1 MAYRTQIHD
10 LDDDSL
16 LQVFSCYRLEDE
28 DNWYLRLSWRML
40 VQVCRRWRYLI
51 YRLSSYLDMCLLLT
65 DSGYSLSMDPP
76 EHLPLAQLPLV
87 IACSDGA
94 KTRTRN
100 SQDSIRLGLQQRV
113 RVRRVALRAPSSSLC
128 MWLEPMNKHF
138 PSLRDLSLFS
148 TTTEM
153 IVVLPELFQAP
164 DLRRLSLHGIGL
176 PKGLSLLSSMIGL
189 STLSLTHIRG
199 SCYFPPGQL
208 VTQLQGLPLLE
219 ELSIGF
225 AIPIPLPSSEG
236 NPFSLPTAPVT
247 LPALRRFTFRGEDV
261 YLDNLV
267 AQINT
272 PLLKRFNLTLL
283 FDLDFTLVSLTE
295 FIHRTEGFGCP
306 VARVTFNKDGA
317 SVDTSYDKEQGA
329 GKLSLYVNCKSLDWQ
344 IHSATQFC
352 STLGKVLS
360 AVEELT
366 LDLDVDGMRSDRENA
381 LDSRLWHELLLPFT
395 GVKKL
400 HIGASLTQ
408 ELSQVLQSVPGGL
421 SPEPLPELQ
430 ELKVHLDIYNFYAN
444 LNAKK
449 AFSAFVETR
458 KSLGRPVN
466 ITVHPQRPPRP
477 TLSSLDAPTLGDP
490 PTFYDP
496 PTFEYVAHPPAP
508 QPLSGSVSHH
518 PPFPVLSAP
527 PRQSAYNSSGPP
539 QSMYEPSTA
548 ISIPVHPNPTLSMP
562 YYDSSFPNTAY
573 PPSHPETRMQRGP
586 SYRACS
592 TLVCPTAFV

>member
-1 MAYRTQIHD
+1 
-10 LDDDSL
+10 
-16 LQVFSCYRLEDE
+16 
-28 DNWYLRLSWRML
+28 
-40 VQVCRRWRYLI
+40 
-51 YRLSSYLDMCLLLT
+51 
-65 DSGYSLSMDPP
+65 
-76 EHLPLAQLPLV
+76 
-87 IACSDGA
+87 
-94 KTRTRN
+94 
-100 SQDSIRLGLQQRV
+100 
-113 RVRRVALRAPSSSLC
+113 
-128 MWLEPMNKHF
+128 
-138 PSLRDLSLFS
+138 
-148 TTTEM
+148 
-153 IVVLPELFQAP
+153 
-164 DLRRLSLHGIGL
+164 
-176 PKGLSLLSSMIGL
+176 
-189 STLSLTHIRG
+189 
-199 SCYFPPGQL
+199 
-208 VTQLQGLPLLE
+208 
-219 ELSIGF
+219 
-225 AIPIPLPSSEG
+225 
-236 NPFSLPTAPVT
+236 
-247 LPALRRFTFRGEDV
+247 
-261 YLDNLV
+261 
-267 AQINT
+267 
-272 PLLKRFNLTLL
+272 
-283 FDLDFTLVSLTE
+283 
-295 FIHRTEGFGCP
+295 
-306 VARVTFNKDGA
+306 
-317 SVDTSYDKEQGA
+317 
-329 GKLSLYVNCKSLDWQ
+329 
-344 IHSATQFC
+344 
-352 STLGKVLS
+352 
-360 AVEELT
+360 VEELT

-381 LDSRLWHELLLPFT
+381 LDSSLLHELLLPFT

-586 SYRACS
+586 SYLDVHETVDTSSDEDFEQRPEKRPRRHEWLHAGGGPASPPFAERPRRQWPQETAPTGIPSDLRCGLSRQQMAPVSVPPELPCRLCTRLSPCRDVERLGGFCS
-592 TLVCPTAFV
+592 ERQ